1 MRPYRQL
8 WVIAAR
14 IMRAFLMG
22 LFIPTCSPRHGA
34 KELKGIIMSY
44 TFEVEGELYTGQAEP
59 ETGRLRIYDSS
70 KKHFLAAF
78 DPETSSLLSHRA
90 TGSWSAISPKT
101 SIKLLEKIQ
110 PKILLACKQHLLNRK
125 K

>member
-1 MRPYRQL
+1 MGYSCPHNAGFFHG
-8 WVIAAR
+8 VIYTD
-14 IMRAFLMG
+14 L
-22 LFIPTCSPRHGA
+22 LTRHGA
-34 KELKGIIMSY
+34 KELKGITMSY
-44 TFEVEGELYTGQAEP
+44 TFEVEGELYTGHAEP
-59 ETGRLRIYDSS
+59 DTGRLRIYDSS
-70 KKHFLAAF
+70 KKHLLAAF